1 MRAYVRAMRRRRLL
15 YLALSVSS
23 TAFAVG
29 LVAEGFWGGTAGET
43 NWVDQSFGL
52 AMWLGG
58 FLVIVFAVLLF
69 ASLVIAG
76 AVRGVGKRRVI

>member
-1 MRAYVRAMRRRRLL
+1 MRAYVRAMRWRRFP
-15 YLALSVSS
+15 YLALSLSS
-23 TAFAVG
+23 TAFAAG
-29 LVAEGFWGGTAGET
+29 LVADGFWGGTDGDT

-58 FLVIVFAVLLF
+58 FLVIVFAVMLF
-69 ASLVIAG
+69 ISLVIAG